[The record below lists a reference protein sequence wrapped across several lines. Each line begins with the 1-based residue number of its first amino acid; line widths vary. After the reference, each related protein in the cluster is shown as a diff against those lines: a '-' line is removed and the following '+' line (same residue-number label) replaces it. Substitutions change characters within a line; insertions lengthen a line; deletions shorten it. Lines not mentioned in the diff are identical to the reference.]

1 MEGIYNK
8 TILDSG
14 LTVITEQIS
23 YSPISSIGVFIKAGS
38 VVESEENNGI
48 CHFIEHMVFKGTK
61 NRTSYDISYEIERKG
76 GYLNAYTSKEM
87 TCFYAKVLNSEVEN
101 ALDILIDIVKN
112 PTFDPKEI
120 KKESKVVVDEINDIM
135 DTPEEFINDLF
146 EENLYSTIPLRNTVL
161 GKKKNILNFTQD
173 DLLGFINKYYVAE
186 NMIVVLVGNMEHND
200 FVKLVQ
206 KYEVEN
212 KKIAFLRGMEVLKY
226 SVFKKTKSVDY
237 QQAHVMLGMPVAG
250 MKDKNRMSYNLFST
264 ILGEGSA
271 SILFQKVREQKG
283 ITYQI
288 SSFLNSYYD
297 VSTFGI
303 YFSTNYKKYQKV
315 IDIIYSEF
323 NKLQKKGVKQ
333 EDFDRAKDYLKG
345 VYLMQLEN
353 FNERMFRLA
362 NNEFYYSKN
371 ISINETFKQIENVSI
386 DDINSIIDI
395 ISVDKLSLLVLK

>member
-135 DTPEEFINDLF
+135 DTPEEFVNDLF

-212 KKIAFLRGMEVLKY
+212 KKIAYLRGMEDLKY

-250 MKDKNRMSYNLFST
+250 MKDKNRMKYNLFST

-288 SSFLNSYYD
+288 SSFINSYYD

-315 IDIIYSEF
+315 IDIIYTEF

-353 FNERMFRLA
+353 LNERMFRLA

-371 ISINETFKQIENVSI
+371 ISINGTFKQIENVTI

>member
-1 MEGIYNK
+1 ME
-8 TILDSG
+8 D
-14 LTVITEQIS
+14 
-23 YSPISSIGVFIKAGS
+23 
-38 VVESEENNGI
+38 
-48 CHFIEHMVFKGTK
+48 
-61 NRTSYDISYEIERKG
+61 
-76 GYLNAYTSKEM
+76 
-87 TCFYAKVLNSEVEN
+87 
-101 ALDILIDIVKN
+101 
-112 PTFDPKEI
+112 
-120 KKESKVVVDEINDIM
+120 
-135 DTPEEFINDLF
+135 
-146 EENLYSTIPLRNTVL
+146 
-161 GKKKNILNFTQD
+161 
-173 DLLGFINKYYVAE
+173 
-186 NMIVVLVGNMEHND
+186 
-200 FVKLVQ
+200 
-206 KYEVEN
+206 
-212 KKIAFLRGMEVLKY
+212 LKY

-250 MKDKNRMSYNLFST
+250 MKDKNRMKYNLFST

-288 SSFLNSYYD
+288 SSFINSYYD

-315 IDIIYSEF
+315 IDIIYTEF

-353 FNERMFRLA
+353 LNERMFRLA

-371 ISINETFKQIENVSI
+371 ISINGTFKQIENVTI